1 MSEYEVFRPKLDKP
15 CYLAARKEA
24 RAAYNWFI
32 ESIPERIKGLKDF
45 VKECGYP
52 VLEGRDFLP
61 VLNDFYFGVCSEIA
75 GHEKLGPM
83 ELSLAMD
90 INMYI
95 GDLLVQKFD
104 NLHWAF
110 HTFGKSN
117 IDYQSPVIM
126 GFSKVKYKKY
136 SREFFGVI
144 AGYGIRIL
152 EGRPKEDDLFFKL
165 YDSSAKFA

>member
-1 MSEYEVFRPKLDKP
+1 MSEYEVFRPKLNKP
-15 CYLAARKEA
+15 CHLAERKEA

-45 VKECGYP
+45 VNECGYP

-61 VLNDFYFGVCSEIA
+61 VLNDFGVCSEIV
-75 GHEKLGPM
+75 GHEKLGPL
-83 ELSLAMD
+83 ELSLAID

-104 NLHWAF
+104 NLHWVF
-110 HTFGKSN
+110 HTFGKSDVN
-117 IDYQSPVIM
+117 YQCPVIM
-126 GFSKVKYKKY
+126 GFSKIRNKKY
-136 SREFFGVI
+136 SIEFFRII

-152 EGRPKEDDLFFKL
+152 EGEPKEDGLFIRL
-165 YDSSAKFA
+165 YDYQAKKA